1 MKKKTGLILGC
12 ILFVVLAVGSVP
24 SGNKD
29 NVAVKN
35 NSSSQETQSSTN
47 NSAEQQ
53 SQQETKKEY
62 EISDVKTKSD
72 QFATYVTGILKNN
85 GGQKGYVQIMI
96 PCYDKDGVKL
106 GDALANVNDIE
117 ANGKWK
123 FKAMFAGNEKPETCN
138 IDDAKVS
145 GF

>member
-1 MKKKTGLILGC
+1 MKKKAGLILGC
-12 ILFVVLAVGSVP
+12 ILFIILAVGSVP

-29 NVAVKN
+29 NVQV
-35 NSSSQETQSSTN
+35 NSGSDQGAETSQSSG
-47 NSAEQQ
+47 SASEQQ
-53 SQQETKKEY
+53 QGTKKEY
-62 EISDVKTKSD
+62 EISNVKMESN
-72 QFATYVTGILKNN
+72 QFATYITGVLQNN

-96 PCYDKDGVKL
+96 PCYDKDGAKL

-123 FKAMFAGNEKPETCN
+123 FKAMFAGNETPKTCDPN
-138 IDDAKVS
+138 NARVS

>member
-1 MKKKTGLILGC
+1 MKKKVGLILGC
-12 ILFVVLAVGSVP
+12 ILFIILAVGSVP

-29 NVAVKN
+29 NVEVKN

-47 NSAEQQ
+47 NSTEQQ

-62 EISDVKTKSD
+62 EISDVNTKSD
-72 QFATYVTGILKNN
+72 QFATYVTCILKNN
-85 GGQKGYVQIMI
+85 GEQKGYVQIMI
-96 PCYDKDGVKL
+96 PCYDKDGAKL

-138 IDDAKVS
+138 VDNAKVS